1 MSDETKVPAIP
12 SLSGVADPQTRAV
25 LMAMKELLE
34 VRDGRRGQIEDRFV
48 TLRELAGVG
57 VVDVGNVGSNGKAEL
72 LPGGGGLDY
81 TSPPAVSNLAVTGG
95 YAQIFLAWDEPKYS
109 SFSHVEVWRSATDD
123 FDSIELVGET
133 PAAVYS
139 DACGTQK
146 AFYYWVRAVSKAN
159 VKGPFNAVAGTFA
172 RTSDDIAYIIDQLT
186 GTGAEN
192 QPFYAVTTRF
202 QLPDGV
208 TWVEPGLYIKDAR
221 IANGTIKTAMIGT
234 AAIDSAKIA
243 DAAIVTAKIGDA
255 AITAAKIGTAQIQTA
270 HIKEAAITEAVIADA
285 AISTAKIQDGAI
297 ENAKI
302 GNVIQ
307 SANFVTGESGWRIN
321 KAGEMEMNDATFRGT
336 VDVKSSDSGARME
349 IKNNVIKVYDAAGV
363 LRVKIGDLSA

>member
-1 MSDETKVPAIP
+1 MSDETKVPSIP
-12 SLSGVADPQTRAV
+12 SLNGVADPQLRSV

-34 VRDGRRGQIEDRFV
+34 VRDGRRGQKEDRFV
-48 TLRELAGVG
+48 TLRELSDAGIA
-57 VVDVGNVGSNGKAEL
+57 DVGQVGADGKAEV
-72 LPGGGGLDY
+72 LPGNGGIDY
-81 TSPPAVSNLAVTGG
+81 TSPPALSNVSATGG
-95 YAQIFLAWDEPKYS
+95 YAQIFLAWDAPQYA
-109 SFSHVEVWRSATDD
+109 SFSHVEIWRSATDD
-123 FDSIELVGET
+123 FESIELVGET
-133 PAAVYS
+133 SAAVYS

-159 VKGPFNAVAGTFA
+159 VRGPFNAVVGVFA
-172 RTSDDIAYIIDQLT
+172 RTSDDISYIIDQLT
-186 GTGAEN
+186 GTESGD
-192 QPFYAVTTRF
+192 QPFYAVATRF

-255 AITAAKIGTAQIQTA
+255 AITTAKIGTAQIQTA
-270 HIKEAAITEAVIADA
+270 HIKLAAITGAVIADA
-285 AISTAKIQDGAI
+285 AITTAKIQDGAI

-307 SANFVTGESGWRIN
+307 SADFVTGSKGWRIN
-321 KAGEMEMNDATFRGT
+321 KAGEMEMNNATFRGK
-336 VDVKSSDSGARME
+336 VDVKSAASGARME
-349 IKNNVIKVYDAAGV
+349 IKNTAIKVYDSAGV
-363 LRVKIGDLSA
+363 LRVQLGDLSA